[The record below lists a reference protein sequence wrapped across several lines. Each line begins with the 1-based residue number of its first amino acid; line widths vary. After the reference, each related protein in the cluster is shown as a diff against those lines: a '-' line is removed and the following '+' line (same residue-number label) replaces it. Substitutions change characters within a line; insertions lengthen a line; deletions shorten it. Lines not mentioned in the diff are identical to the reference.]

1 MPDLASLAKEPVRV
15 RIAID
20 RGGTFT
26 DCLGL
31 SETRGN
37 ILIKLLSVDPA
48 NYADAPTEGIRRIL
62 EWFTGMPHPRGEEID
77 TSPIA
82 WIRMGTT
89 VATNALLERKGQ
101 KHAMLITKGFKDLI
115 DIGNQT
121 RPNLFQLAIK
131 KPEVLYEK
139 VVEVD
144 ERVIV
149 QWPDLLPIDGSLP
162 TPAGD
167 DLVKGTSDLLPTDG
181 SLRTPAGDELVK
193 GTSGDFVRVVEPL
206 DIAKVTSDLQSL
218 CDEGYTSVGIC
229 LAHAYTFPAH
239 EQAVASIAR
248 KIGFQH
254 VSVSSELQ
262 AMIRF
267 VSRANSASADAY
279 LTPQVKTY
287 LEGFSKG
294 FKGHL
299 KDGKTDVQFMKSDGS
314 LIDYRRFSGLN
325 AVLSGPAGG
334 VVGYAQTSYDENDK
348 RPVVGFDMGGTSTD
362 VSRFANSSYEHVME
376 TVTAGVTIC
385 APQLDINTVAAGGG
399 SILHWQNQML
409 RVGPD
414 SASSHP
420 GPACYRK
427 GGPLAVTDANLFL
440 GRLHVDS
447 FPKIFG
453 PTEDQPL
460 DFDIVKQ
467 KFEALTAEINADT
480 GGNLTPYEVASG
492 FIEVAN
498 ETMAKPIRQLTG
510 QRGYLTTEHNLSCF
524 GGAGGQHACAIAAN
538 LGIHNVIV
546 HKYSSV
552 LSAYGMALADTAV
565 DKTEPSSLTYSE
577 SVIPIIGERL
587 AALSQVALDDLVSQ
601 HVAEETIDYEQYLN
615 MRYAGSDTSLMILKP
630 ASGDFKEGFL
640 AAHQR
645 EFGFVLSA
653 DILIDDFRVRAIG
666 RGGRGGAV
674 ESRSYVKDLHDV
686 QKSTAKRSL
695 AFATTQT
702 YFSETEGHVETPIFR
717 LESLK
722 PGHVVAGP
730 AIILD
735 ATQTLVIHPANSA
748 TILHDHVWIDV
759 GLGERKPLS
768 TEVVDP
774 IALSVF
780 GSRFMSIA
788 ERMGR
793 TLQRTATSLQIKE
806 RLDFSCAVFSPDGGL
821 VANAPHIPVHL
832 GSMQYAITFAKDFYG
847 DSLKDGDVI
856 ISNHPSAGGTHLP
869 DITIIMPVFEDG
881 EVVFFVAAR
890 GHHSDIGG
898 LHGHSMPPDSVELP
912 QEGAAFMPMLL
923 LSGGVYQEEAIVEV
937 FNKAG
942 EYPECLAT
950 RRIQDNLAD
959 LRAQCA
965 ACSQGSSQIKE
976 LFQEYGKPVV
986 QFYMRAIRNNA
997 EDAVR
1002 NFLRETFDRFGGR
1015 PLHAIDYMDDG
1026 TPIEMTVTINREL
1039 GSAKVDFTGTGP
1051 ESWSNYNAP
1060 PAVAYSAL
1068 IYCFR
1073 TLIGVEMPLNAG
1085 VLAPL
1090 DVILPE
1096 GSLLKPSAYAAV
1108 SSGNTETSQR
1118 ICDVIFRAFEA
1129 MAGSQGCMNVFHS
1142 SYGTMTYGE
1151 TICGG
1156 AGAGPGWNGQ
1166 SGVHIN
1172 MTNTRITD
1180 PEILEKRFPLM
1191 LRRFEIRHGSGGKG
1205 KWTGGSGVHREFE
1218 FLCENMDCMIIGERR
1233 VNRPYGLHGGEG
1245 GERGCT
1251 YWDKQMPDGTRRVV
1265 KMKPS
1270 PVFKPRAGDRVIL
1283 HTPGGGGYG
1292 APEVAEEPA
1301 MNGVKHNGAAKANGA
1316 HATHYP
1322 RANGSVSAYL
1332 SLQEQN

>member
-1 MPDLASLAKEPVRV
+1 MPDVAGLAKEPERV

-26 DCLGL
+26 DCLGIT
-31 SETRGN
+31 ETRGN

-62 EWFTGMPHPRGEEID
+62 EWFTGVSHPRGEEID
-77 TSPIA
+77 TTPIA

-89 VATNALLERKGQ
+89 VATNALLERKGE
-101 KHAMLITKGFKDLI
+101 KHAMLITKGFRDLI

-121 RPNLFQLAIK
+121 RPFLFQLAIK

-149 QWPDLLPIDGSLP
+149 QWPELIPADGADT

-167 DLVKGTSDLLPTDG
+167 K
-181 SLRTPAGDELVK
+181 LVK
-193 GTSGDFVRVVEPL
+193 GTSGDIVRIVQPL
-206 DIAKVTSDLQSL
+206 DVEKVTTDLKQLFADGFRSI
-218 CDEGYTSVGIC
+218 GIVF
-229 LAHAYTFPAH
+229 AHSYTFPDH
-239 EQAVASIAR
+239 ERAVAAIAR
-248 KIGFQH
+248 EIGFDH
-254 VSVSSELQ
+254 VSVSSDLQ

-279 LTPQVKTY
+279 LTPQVKAY
-287 LEGFSKG
+287 LDGFAKG

-314 LIDYRRFSGLN
+314 LVDYRRFSGLN
-325 AVLSGPAGG
+325 AILSGPAGG

-362 VSRFANSSYEHVME
+362 VSRYGGAYEHVME
-376 TVTAGVTIC
+376 TVTAGVTIQ

-399 SILHWQNQML
+399 SILHWQNSMFV
-409 RVGPD
+409 VGPD

-440 GRLHVDS
+440 GRLHIDS
-447 FPKIFG
+447 FPRIFG
-453 PTEDQPL
+453 PHENEPL
-460 DFDIVKQ
+460 DIDIVKQ
-467 KFEALTAEINADT
+467 KFEELTAQINAET
-480 GGNLTPYEVASG
+480 GGNLTPHQVACG
-492 FIEVAN
+492 FINVAN

-510 QRGYLTTEHNLSCF
+510 QRGFLTTDHNLSCF
-524 GGAGGQHACAIAAN
+524 GGAGGQHACAIAAT

-552 LSAYGMALADTAV
+552 LSAFGMALADTAV
-565 DKTEPSSLTYSE
+565 DKTEPSSLVYSKD
-577 SVIPIIGERL
+577 VLPAIDERL
-587 AALSQVALDDLVSQ
+587 AALAAAAREELISQ
-601 HVAEETIDYEQYLN
+601 HVAEDTIDYERYLN
-615 MRYAGSDTSLMILKP
+615 MRYTGSDTSLMILKP
-630 ASGDFKEGFL
+630 ASGDYKQGFL
-640 AAHQR
+640 DAHQR
-645 EFGFVLSA
+645 EFGFVLGA
-653 DILIDDFRVRAIG
+653 NILVDDFRVRAIG
-666 RGGRGGAV
+666 RGGGV
-674 ESRSYVKDLHDV
+674 QSRSYIKDLETV
-686 QKSTAKRSL
+686 QKSSVKRSV
-695 AFATTQT
+695 AFTTQQT
-702 YFSETEGHVETPIFR
+702 YFEEANGHVETPIFR
-717 LESLK
+717 LEDLK
-722 PGHVVAGP
+722 PGNVVAGP

-748 TILHDHVWIDV
+748 TILPDHVWIDV
-759 GLGERKPLS
+759 GLGPRKPLS
-768 TEVVDP
+768 TEKVDP

-832 GSMQYAITFAKDFYG
+832 GSMQWAITYAKDFFG
-847 DSLKDGDVI
+847 DTLRDGDVI
-856 ISNHPSAGGTHLP
+856 ISNHPVAGGTHLP
-869 DITIIMPVFEDG
+869 DITVIMPVFEDG
-881 EVVFFVAAR
+881 EIVFFVAAR
-890 GHHSDIGG
+890 GHHSDVGG
-898 LHGHSMPPDSVELP
+898 RGGCSMPPDSVELRE
-912 QEGAAFMPMLL
+912 EGAAFMPMLL
-923 LSGGVYQEEAIVEV
+923 VSEGKFQEEAVIKV
-937 FNKAG
+937 FDKAG
-942 EYPECLAT
+942 EFPGCLAT

-965 ACSQGSSQIKE
+965 ACSQGASNIKA

-1002 NFLRETFDRFGGR
+1002 NFLKETYDRFEGR
-1015 PLHAIDYMDDG
+1015 PLHALDFMDDG
-1026 TPIEMTVTINREL
+1026 TPIEMTLTIDRET
-1039 GSAKVDFTGTGP
+1039 GSAECDFTGTGL
-1051 ESWSNYNAP
+1051 ESWSNFNAP
-1060 PAVAYSAL
+1060 VAVANSAL
-1068 IYCFR
+1068 IYCLR

-1085 VLAPL
+1085 VLAPIDL
-1090 DVILPE
+1090 ILPE
-1096 GSLLKPSAYAAV
+1096 GSLLNPSPYAAV

-1118 ICDVIFRAFEA
+1118 VADVVFRAFEA
-1129 MAGSQGCMNVFHS
+1129 MAGSQGCMNVFHAS
-1142 SYGTMTYGE
+1142 HRDMTYGE

-1156 AGAGPGWNGQ
+1156 AGAGNGWDGQ
-1166 SGVHIN
+1166 SGVHVN

-1180 PEILEKRFPLM
+1180 PEVLEKRFPLM

-1205 KWTGGSGVHREFE
+1205 KWSGGSGVHREFE
-1218 FLCENMDCMIIGERR
+1218 FLCENMDATVIGERR
-1233 VNRPYGLHGGEG
+1233 VHQPYGLHGGEPG
-1245 GERGCT
+1245 GRGCT
-1251 YWDKQMPDGTRRVV
+1251 YWDKQMPDGSRRTV

-1292 APEVAEEPA
+1292 ARDVDTAP
-1301 MNGVKHNGAAKANGA
+1301 GAAP
-1316 HATHYP
+1316 ATAVAAKEAQAHYP
-1322 RANGSVSAYL
+1322 RANGSVSAWL